1 VKKYRRSIVALC
13 AFFVVGVGVAACGS
27 DVPGNS
33 VADVAGTPITTQ
45 AFNHW
50 MYVAAK
56 SQAAQSPGSPVIV
69 PSDPPNFTKC
79 IAQVQKQVPSL
90 AKTSAK
96 QLKADCKQ
104 LFTSLSSQVMDF
116 LIKGYWYQAEAAKL
130 GIKVSN
136 ADVQKAF
143 NTAKT
148 QQFQTPAQF
157 QTFLSQTGQ
166 TQADILFRFR
176 INQLF
181 QKLIARHTT
190 KITPA
195 VIQQYYQA
203 HLSQFGTPATRNI
216 RIVLTKTKSQ
226 ADAAKAALE
235 SGQSWSAV
243 AKKYSTDPTS
253 KNNGGLLTGVTKGQE
268 DKSLD
273 SAAFSAQLNKIGG
286 PIQGQFGWYVYEV
299 TKIKAPTQQTLAQA
313 TPLIQQTLQGQQQ
326 TNAQNALDKQ
336 AKKAWLAQTKCRSS
350 YAMADCSG
358 FKAPKGSTATAPGQ
372 QAPPAGQQAP
382 PAGQQAPPAGQQAPP
397 AGQQTPPPGATTG

>member
-1 VKKYRRSIVALC
+1 VKKYSRSIAALC
-13 AFFVVGVGVAACGS
+13 AFFVVGAGLAACGS

-33 VADVAGTPITTQ
+33 VADVAGNPITTQ

-69 PSDPPNFTKC
+69 PSDPPGFTKC
-79 IAQVQKQVPSL
+79 IAQVKKQVPQL
-90 AKTSAK
+90 AKSSDKT
-96 QLKADCKQ
+96 LKADCKQ

-116 LIKGYWYQAEAAKL
+116 LIKGYWYQALATKL
-130 GIKVSN
+130 GIKVSD

-143 NTAKT
+143 NTAKN
-148 QQFQTPAQF
+148 QQFQTAAQF
-157 QTFLSQTGQ
+157 QNFLTQTGQ

-203 HLSQFGTPATRNI
+203 HLSQFGTPETRDI
-216 RIVLTKTKSQ
+216 RIVLTKTKAQ
-226 ADAAKAALE
+226 ANAAKAALAG
-235 SGQSWSAV
+235 GQSWAAV

-253 KNNGGLLTGVTKGQE
+253 KNNGGLLKGVTKGQE
-268 DKSLD
+268 DKALD
-273 SAAFSAQLNKIGG
+273 TAAFSAQVSKIGG

-299 TKIKAPTQQTLAQA
+299 TKITKPTQQTLAQA

-326 TNAQNALDKQ
+326 TTAQTALDKQ
-336 AKKAWLAQTKCRSS
+336 AKKAWLSQTKCRSA

-358 FKAPKGSTATAPGQ
+358 YKAPKTSTATTPT
-372 QAPPAGQQAP
+372 PS
-382 PAGQQAPPAGQQAPP
+382 
-397 AGQQTPPPGATTG
+397 QTPAPSTTG

>member
-1 VKKYRRSIVALC
+1 MKKYRRSITALC
-13 AFFVVGVGVAACGS
+13 AFFVVGAGLAACGS

-33 VADVAGTPITTQ
+33 VADVAGNPITTQ

-79 IAQVQKQVPSL
+79 IAQVKKQVPTL
-90 AKTSAK
+90 AKTSEK

-116 LIKGYWYQAEAAKL
+116 LIKGYWYQALAAKL
-130 GIKVSN
+130 GIKVSD

-143 NTAKT
+143 NAAKT

-157 QTFLSQTGQ
+157 QNFLSQTGQ

-190 KITPA
+190 KVTPA

-203 HLSQFGTPATRNI
+203 HLSQFGTPATRDI
-216 RIVLTKTKSQ
+216 RIVLTKTEAQ
-226 ADAAKAALE
+226 AKAAKAALA
-235 SGQSWSAV
+235 SGQSWAAV

-253 KNNGGLLTGVTKGQE
+253 KNNGGLLKGVTKGQE
-268 DKSLD
+268 DKALD
-273 SAAFSAQLNKIGG
+273 TAAFSAQVSKIGG

-299 TKIKAPTQQTLAQA
+299 TKITKPTQQTLAQA

-326 TNAQNALDKQ
+326 TNAQTALDKQ
-336 AKKAWLAQTKCRSS
+336 AKKAWLSQTKCRSS

-358 FKAPKGSTATAPGQ
+358 FKAPKTSTTALPQQTAP
-372 QAPPAGQQAP
+372 PS
-382 PAGQQAPPAGQQAPP
+382 
-397 AGQQTPPPGATTG
+397 QQTPPTTTT

>member
-1 VKKYRRSIVALC
+1 VKKYRRSITALC
-13 AFFVVGVGVAACGS
+13 AFFVVGAGLAACGS

-33 VADVAGTPITTQ
+33 VADVAGNPITTQ

-69 PSDPPNFTKC
+69 PSDPPNFTAC
-79 IAQVQKQVPSL
+79 VAQVRKQVPQL
-90 AKTSAK
+90 AKETDK
-96 QLKADCKQ
+96 QLKTQCKS

-130 GIKVSN
+130 GIKVSD

-143 NTAKT
+143 TAAKN
-148 QQFQTPAQF
+148 QQFQTAAQF
-157 QTFLSQTGQ
+157 QQFLSQTGQ

-203 HLSQFGTPATRNI
+203 HLSQFGTPATRDI
-216 RIVLTKTKSQ
+216 RIVLTKTEAQ
-226 ADAAKAALE
+226 AKAAKAALA
-235 SGQSWSAV
+235 SGQSWAAV

-253 KNNGGLLTGVTKGQE
+253 KNNGGLLKGVTKGQE
-268 DKSLD
+268 DKALD
-273 SAAFSAQLNKIGG
+273 TAAFSAQVSKIGG

-299 TKIKAPTQQTLAQA
+299 TKITKPTQQTLAQA

-326 TNAQNALDKQ
+326 TNAQTALDKQ
-336 AKKAWLAQTKCRSS
+336 AKKAWLSQTKCRSS

-358 FKAPKGSTATAPGQ
+358 FKAPKTSTSALPQQTAP
-372 QAPPAGQQAP
+372 PS
-382 PAGQQAPPAGQQAPP
+382 
-397 AGQQTPPPGATTG
+397 QQTPPTTTT

>member
-1 VKKYRRSIVALC
+1 MKKYRRSITALC
-13 AFFVVGVGVAACGS
+13 AFFVVGAGLAACGS

-33 VADVAGTPITTQ
+33 VADVAGNPITTQ

-79 IAQVQKQVPSL
+79 IAQVRKQVPTL
-90 AKTSAK
+90 AKTAEK

-116 LIKGYWYQAEAAKL
+116 LIKGYWYQALAAKL
-130 GIKVSN
+130 GIKVSD

-143 NTAKT
+143 NAAKT

-157 QTFLSQTGQ
+157 QNFLSQTGQ

-190 KITPA
+190 KITPT

-203 HLSQFGTPATRNI
+203 HLSQFGTPQTRDI
-216 RIVLTKTKSQ
+216 RIVLTKTEAQ
-226 ADAAKAALE
+226 AKAAKAALA
-235 SGQSWSAV
+235 SGQSWAAV
-243 AKKYSTDPTS
+243 TKKYSNDPTS
-253 KNNGGLLTGVTKGQE
+253 KNNGGLLKGVTKGQE
-268 DKSLD
+268 DKALD
-273 SAAFSAQLNKIGG
+273 TAAFSAQVSKIGG

-299 TKIKAPTQQTLAQA
+299 TKITKPTQQTLAQA
-313 TPLIQQTLQGQQQ
+313 TPLIQQTLQGKQQ
-326 TNAQNALDKQ
+326 TNSQTALDKQ
-336 AKKAWLAQTKCRSS
+336 AKKAWLSQTKCRSD

-358 FKAPKGSTATAPGQ
+358 YKAPKTSTTTAPSQ
-372 QAPPAGQQAP
+372 TAPPQTAPPQTAPPA
-382 PAGQQAPPAGQQAPP
+382 
-397 AGQQTPPPGATTG
+397 TTTG